1 MSGQA
6 TKKQEKY
13 NSLFME
19 LVLEAA
25 RLGVSVEGKNTGDM
39 LELSTLGEFDATK
52 LKINLYFDSDER
64 HIVTPRLIFTLAHEL
79 QHVRQFLAGR
89 TADYWLH
96 CIGCGP
102 RITEEINDKIEKE
115 ADEVAV
121 QFCKSHKIPIP
132 EICLRGVELS

>member
-1 MSGQA
+1 
-6 TKKQEKY
+6 
-13 NSLFME
+13 
-19 LVLEAA
+19 
-25 RLGVSVEGKNTGDM
+25 M
-39 LELSTLGEFDATK
+39 LELTTLGFFDPTK
-52 LKINLYFDSDER
+52 LLIKIYFDDEEKR
-64 HIVTPRLIFTLAHEL
+64 LVTPRIIFTLAHEL

-89 TADYWLH
+89 TTAFWLH

-102 RITEEINDKIEKE
+102 RISSEVNDSIEKE